1 MKYFITVFFALASS
15 LLSNGQDNYWQQ
27 YLKYDIDVKL
37 DDSLKT
43 LDGYL
48 KLIYRNNSPDTLSFI
63 WFHLWPNAYKN
74 DRTAL
79 TDQTLENGRTDFY
92 FAPANRR
99 GYINRLDF
107 RINDEPQ
114 KLEDHPSDIDIVKMI
129 LEKPLG
135 PGEEVLITTPY
146 HVKLPYNY
154 SRGGYYQKTFQI
166 TQWYPKPAVYDRHG
180 WHEMPYLDQGEFY
193 SEFGDFTVDITV
205 PSYYKIAAT
214 GMQIPSGNDS
224 TGDKYK
230 NSADLTTYRYQQDSV
245 HDFAWFAD
253 REFVLL
259 KDSVQLESG
268 KNVLLQVYRHGLKN
282 KAWND
287 AMDYLKEAIV
297 LHSKWIGEYPW
308 PVATVVEGYM
318 GFAGG
323 MEYPTIT
330 ILHTPGKN
338 SLSADLIF
346 HEVGHNWF
354 YGILANNERSFPW
367 MDEGFNSF
375 YDNRYRNTGVTGSE
389 KKEIFSTSTIEKLPY
404 QTLAS
409 LKLDQPINTPADSLT
424 AVNAA
429 VISYLK
435 TADWL
440 KKIED
445 SIGRTAFDEVM
456 QAYYQKWK
464 FKHPYPE
471 DFYAMLKEH
480 GPQAAEMYPLINK
493 TGMLSVPVKRIF
505 KVAPFIAPNP
515 DLKYNYLFIAP
526 LVGFNNYD
534 GFMAGALFH
543 NYTAPVNK
551 FLFAVAPMYGF
562 KSKKLDGIGRVSYRW
577 HPDHIFRNVE
587 IFANASRFTMEDFTD
602 EGGNRLRLS
611 FNKIVP
617 GFRLEFK
624 EKSARSTLTK
634 YIGFKQ
640 FLINEEQLSF
650 YRDTIRQL
658 NLANKV
664 SNSYGISQLSLGVD
678 QYRALYP
685 YNAELRMEASG
696 DFGRLTF
703 TGNYFFNY
711 KKKGGINLRL
721 FAGKFF
727 YFTDKNSTSGYATNR
742 YHLNMTG
749 PKGDED
755 YTYSNYFAGR
765 NEFEGFYSQQIMMR
779 DGAFKVRTDMLS
791 NKIGKTDDWLTAM
804 NLTVDIP
811 DKLNPLSLLPVDIPI
826 RIFVDAG
833 TYSQVWEKDNTDP
846 RVVFDGGFQVSLLWN
861 MVNIYIPVVYS
872 DVYKDYFKSVPGNK
886 FWNRISFSIDIPVVE
901 PRKMITQV
909 FRKAANKN

>member
-1 MKYFITVFFALASS
+1 MKYFLLIFFGVASS
-15 LLSNGQDNYWQQ
+15 LSSRAQDNYWQQ
-27 YLKYDIDVKL
+27 YLNYDIDVKL
-37 DDSLKT
+37 DDTLKT

-48 KLIYRNNSPDTLSFI
+48 KLKYRNNSPDTLSFI

-79 TDQTLENGRTDFY
+79 TEQTLENGRTDFY
-92 FAPANRR
+92 FAPANKR

-114 KLEDHPSDIDIVKMI
+114 RLEDHPSDIDIVKLI
-129 LEKPLG
+129 LEKPLA
-135 PGEEVLITTPY
+135 PGEEVLITTPF
-146 HVKLPYNY
+146 HVQLPYNY
-154 SRGGYYQKTFQI
+154 SRGGYYQKTFQV
-166 TQWYPKPAVYDRHG
+166 TQWYPKPAVYDKYG

-205 PSYYKIAAT
+205 PSSYKVAAT
-214 GMQIPSGNDS
+214 GLQMLSENDS
-224 TGDKYK
+224 LSGPLKTNNTGL
-230 NSADLTTYRYQQDSV
+230 ATYRYQQDSV

-253 REFVLL
+253 RDFVMV
-259 KDSVQLESG
+259 KDSIQLASG
-268 KNVLLQVYRHGLKN
+268 KTVVLQVYRHGLKN
-282 KAWND
+282 KAWDN
-287 AMDYLKEAIV
+287 AISYLKDAIR
-297 LHSKWIGEYPW
+297 LHSDWIGEYPW

-330 ILHTPGKN
+330 ILHTPGRN
-338 SLSADLIF
+338 SLGSDLIF

-367 MDEGFNSF
+367 MDEGFNTY
-375 YDNRYRNTGVTGSE
+375 YDNRFKNRVNISNANGLSNPALLE
-389 KKEIFSTSTIEKLPY
+389 KVPY
-404 QTLAS
+404 QTMAS
-409 LKLDQPINTPADSLT
+409 LNLDQPINTSADSLT
-424 AVNAA
+424 AINAA
-429 VISYLK
+429 VISYFK

-445 SIGRTAFDEVM
+445 SIGRTAFDKLM
-456 QAYYQKWK
+456 QGYYQKWK
-464 FKHPYPE
+464 FRHPYPE
-471 DFYAMLKEH
+471 DFYAMLKES
-480 GPQAAEMYPLINK
+480 GTRAADMYHLINK
-493 TGMLSVPVKRIF
+493 KGMLSQPGKRTF
-505 KVAPFIAPNP
+505 RLAPFIAPNP

-526 LVGFNNYD
+526 LFGFNNYD

-551 FLFAVAPMYGF
+551 FLFAIAPIYGF

-577 HPDHIFRNVE
+577 DPDNIFRKVE

-658 NLANKV
+658 NLAKKV
-664 SNSYGISQLSLGVD
+664 SNSYGISQLSIGID
-678 QYRALYP
+678 QYRVLYP

-711 KKKGGINLRL
+711 KKKGGINLRF

-727 YFTDKNSTSGYATNR
+727 YFTEKNSLSGLATDR

-791 NKIGKTDDWLTAM
+791 NKIGKTDDWLTAL

-811 DKLNPLSLLPVDIPI
+811 DNLNPLSLLPVDIPI
-826 RIFVDAG
+826 RIFADAG
-833 TYSQVWEKDNTDP
+833 TYAQVWEKDNTDP
-846 RVVFDGGFQVSLLWN
+846 RVVFDGGLQVSLLWN
-861 MVNIYIPVVYS
+861 MVNIYVPLVYS
-872 DVYKDYFKSVPGNK
+872 NVYKDYFNSVPGNK
-886 FWNRISFSIDIPVVE
+886 FWNRISFSIDIPVME
-901 PRKMITQV
+901 PKKLINRLYQSSV
-909 FRKAANKN
+909 R